1 MTARPGAGGRVSTPQ
16 AWWLVIRGR
25 ACCWLLGHQKGV
37 QISHGYAVL
46 FCNRCWGFEIQRLP
60 EVPS

>member
-1 MTARPGAGGRVSTPQ
+1 MTTPQ

-60 EVPS
+60 EVAP